1 MLRDIAGRSKICFLI
16 CIVFILTCSACS
28 FEKESNNNIVY
39 PPVRSGNAKMSTWK
53 SYTLSS
59 AFEESDLVAHVRVGN
74 WLEETEMQTFYDA
87 TVVSEYKGNTGI
99 KEIVLMQ
106 DGGSRMIFKDYPL
119 FTHGNEMLLFLKRSV
134 STDYDNAYWIAGA
147 FTTIFDV
154 VADSSD
160 NHYLIDRMG
169 LLSESL
175 DNVINY
181 SGELELR
188 KTLMEKLIAK
198 DDIWSSEN
206 YYSSFDYIYS
216 LSQIE
221 EVLRDLSK

>member
-1 MLRDIAGRSKICFLI
+1 
-16 CIVFILTCSACS
+16 
-28 FEKESNNNIVY
+28 
-39 PPVRSGNAKMSTWK
+39 MSTWK